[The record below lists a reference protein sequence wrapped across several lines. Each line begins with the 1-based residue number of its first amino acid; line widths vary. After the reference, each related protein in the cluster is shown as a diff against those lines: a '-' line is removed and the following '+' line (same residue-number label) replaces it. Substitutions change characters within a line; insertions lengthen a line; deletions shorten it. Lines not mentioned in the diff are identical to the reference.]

1 MYRRVVLV
9 LSILQNYCQLKDY
22 NHDGNDNPE
31 RIVKLRSNRR
41 EKTLQSLTKENFVEE
56 EKSFSGKKRI

>member
-41 EKTLQSLTKENFVEE
+41 VSLQSLTKENFVEE